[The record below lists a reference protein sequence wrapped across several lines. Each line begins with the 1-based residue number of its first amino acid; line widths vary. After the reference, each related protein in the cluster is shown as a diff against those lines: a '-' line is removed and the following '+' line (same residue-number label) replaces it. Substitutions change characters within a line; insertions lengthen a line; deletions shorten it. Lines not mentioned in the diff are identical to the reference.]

1 MVSPVRYI
9 QEVSQELRKV
19 TWPTAQQ
26 TQQMTLL
33 VIAVSLAVAL
43 YVGVL
48 DFAFSE
54 LMKFLIT
61 R

>member
-43 YVGVL
+43 YVGIL

>member
-1 MVSPVRYI
+1 MVSPVSYLR
-9 QEVSQELRKV
+9 EVSQELRKV
-19 TWPTAQQ
+19 SWPTAKQ
-26 TQQMTLL
+26 TQNMTLL

-48 DFAFSE
+48 DFVFSE
-54 LMKFLIT
+54 AIKLLIT